1 MDVEPPDDWPYA
13 DEPAAC
19 AACGSDDD
27 RFVVVDSLG
36 LVWGAAMRG
45 GPAPSEVGDRT
56 GTLAFRCCRDCWED
70 GVDALEDARTL
81 VARDGRGEPG
91 RPFALD
97 DEKVAAAARLDA
109 DRVAVRDLR
118 PLELRSDPERE
129 HVRSQDEAVE
139 SLLDAW
145 FDDE

>member
-1 MDVEPPDDWPYA
+1 MDSVPDDWPYA
-13 DEPAAC
+13 DEPTAC

-27 RFVVVDSLG
+27 RHVVVDSLG

-45 GPAPSEVGDRT
+45 GLAPTDIGDRS
-56 GTLAFRCCRDCWED
+56 GALEFRCCRDCWED
-70 GVDALEDARTL
+70 GVDALDDARTL

-97 DEKVAAAARLDA
+97 DETVAAAARLDA
-109 DRVAVRDLR
+109 ERVAVCDLR
-118 PLELRSDPERE
+118 PLEFRSDPERE